1 MQERL
6 AVLRDLLLS
15 NRERGPFRRKEDF
28 KRNDIYIL
36 EGWVVEALLSEL
48 NTLISEQNEKDFN
61 YLTYYGMP

>member
-1 MQERL
+1 MKP
-6 AVLRDLLLS
+6 ASILRFPLKLVKETLS
-15 NRERGPFRRKEDF
+15 TLRYFHF